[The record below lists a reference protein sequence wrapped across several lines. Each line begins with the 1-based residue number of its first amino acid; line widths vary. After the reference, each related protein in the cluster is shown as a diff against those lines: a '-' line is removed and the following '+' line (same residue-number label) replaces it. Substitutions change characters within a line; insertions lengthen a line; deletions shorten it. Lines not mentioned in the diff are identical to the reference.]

1 MNTEVQNRE
10 VQNKEAQNKEAQ
22 NKEEYVYKPAWRS
35 FCLHIAAMIACFVL
49 VVFVSLKVPMD
60 AAYQKA
66 LWGFFVLFVLATFG
80 DMFFKRLGATLI
92 VRFDE
97 VAFEKGI
104 LKRDSIEIGMRNV
117 RTVQVTQRLMQRLLN
132 VGDIAIA
139 SSGTDV
145 YEIRVANMP
154 SPHDIRNQIQERAR
168 VEDKQQAN
176 GASGEKAGA

>member
-1 MNTEVQNRE
+1 MNEEVQNKE
-10 VQNKEAQNKEAQ
+10 VQNKEAQDQ
-22 NKEEYVYKPAWRS
+22 DREEHIYKPAWRS
-35 FCLHIAAMIACFVL
+35 FCLHIVAMVACFVL
-49 VVFVSLKVPMD
+49 VVFVSLNVSMD
-60 AAYQKA
+60 AIYQKV
-66 LWGFFVLFVLATFG
+66 LWGFFVLFVLAVFG
-80 DMFFKRLGATLI
+80 DMFFKRLGTMLI

-145 YEIRVANMP
+145 YEIRVADMP

-168 VEDKQQAN
+168 VKDKQQAN
-176 GASGEKAGA
+176 GVNGERNGAA

>member
-1 MNTEVQNRE
+1 MNKEVQNRE
-10 VQNKEAQNKEAQ
+10 SQSR
-22 NKEEYVYKPAWRS
+22 EEYVYKPAWRS
-35 FCLHIAAMIACFVL
+35 FCLHIAAMVACLVL
-49 VVFVSLKVPMD
+49 VAFVSLKVSMN

-66 LWGFFVLFVLATFG
+66 LWGFFALFVLAAFG
-80 DMFFKRLGATLI
+80 DMFFKRLGTMLI

-117 RTVQVTQRLMQRLLN
+117 RTVQVTQRLMQRILN

-139 SSGTDV
+139 SSGTDG
-145 YEIRVANMP
+145 YEILVANMP

-168 VEDKQQAN
+168 VEGKQQAN
-176 GASGEKAGA
+176 GENGERAGA

>member
-1 MNTEVQNRE
+1 MNTEVQNKE
-10 VQNKEAQNKEAQ
+10 VQNKEAK
-22 NKEEYVYKPAWRS
+22 NKEEHVYKPAWRS
-35 FCLHIAAMIACFVL
+35 FYLHIVAMVACLVL
-49 VVFVSLKVPMD
+49 VAFVSLKVSMD

-66 LWGFFVLFVLATFG
+66 LWGFFFLFVLAAFG

-154 SPHDIRNQIQERAR
+154 SPNDIRNQIQERAR